1 MATEI
6 DIKTFHQEFRL
17 LSDTSP
23 EWIKS
28 VLKNFSIFISD
39 HAANERKAAATC
51 MDFVVRY
58 PNHHSLVA
66 TASRIAE
73 EELSHF
79 RDVFDMMVANGYEI
93 LSDTKDVYISHL
105 REHTRHTS
113 KERLLDRLLLSSLIE
128 MRGTERFKIL
138 ANEHPDPEWKEFYRK
153 LYFSEKGHGYAF
165 YHEALK
171 IFPLQEV
178 NDRFKYLIEKESDAN
193 LKTPATGKFH

>member
-6 DIKTFHQEFRL
+6 DIKTFHQEFGL
-17 LSDTSP
+17 LSSTSP
-23 EWIKS
+23 AWIES
-28 VLKNFSIFISD
+28 VLENFALFISD

-58 PNHHSLVA
+58 PNHHSLVV

-79 RDVFDMMVANGYEI
+79 RDVFEIMRNHGYE
-93 LSDTKDVYISHL
+93 LLPDEKDAYVMKL

-113 KERLLDRLLLSSLIE
+113 RERLLDRLLCSSLIE
-128 MRGTERFKIL
+128 MRGTERFEIL
-138 ANEHPDPEWKEFYRK
+138 SQKHPNPEWAEFYRK
-153 LYFSEKGHGYAF
+153 LHFSERGHGYAF

-171 IFPLQEV
+171 IFPMQEV
-178 NDRFKYLIEKESDAN
+178 NDRFKELLEVESKAN
-193 LKTPATGKFH
+193 LTTPATGKFH

>member
-6 DIKTFHQEFRL
+6 DIKTFHNEFKL
-17 LSDTSP
+17 QSATSP
-23 EWIKS
+23 EWIQS
-28 VLKNFSIFISD
+28 VLNNFALFISD

-58 PNHHSLVA
+58 PNHHSLVV

-79 RDVFDMMVANGYEI
+79 RDVFEIMRVHGYE
-93 LSDTKDVYISHL
+93 LLPDEKDAYVMKL

-113 KERLLDRLLLSSLIE
+113 RERLLDRLLCSSLIE
-128 MRGTERFKIL
+128 MRGTERFEIL
-138 ANEHPDPEWKEFYRK
+138 SQQHPNPEWAEFYRK
-153 LYFSEKGHGYAF
+153 LHYSERGHGYAF

-171 IFPLQEV
+171 IFPMQEV
-178 NDRFKYLIEKESDAN
+178 NDRFNELLQVESDAN
-193 LKTPATGKFH
+193 ISTPATGKFH